1 MTLPSYIFLEIA
13 TPEKHLVNEKVYWIH
28 IPTLKGYLGILPGH
42 IPLVTLLG
50 TGELIYRS
58 DKETN
63 VIFVSGGIVEVLP
76 TWVRVLAEVGERIE
90 EIDEERARAKKEE
103 AEKIIK
109 NEKGEY
115 SQEEIER
122 AIHSLIKSEERLR
135 IISKRGNL

>member
-13 TPEKHLVNEKVYWIH
+13 TPEKHLINEKVDWIH

-50 TGELIYRS
+50 TGELVYKT
-58 DKETN
+58 DKGTN

-103 AEKIIK
+103 AERIIK

-115 SQEEIER
+115 SQEEIEK